1 MKTVAGRLNS
11 NLLFQFWAL
20 VKLPMMK
27 GFVMQKESKEFL
39 IQLLS
44 QCGPSGFEEKAQQV
58 WTERTQKYADT
69 IRRDVHGN
77 AIAVL
82 NEGAGL
88 KVMLAGHCDEIGFI
102 ISHISKDGFLHVIPI
117 GGIDPGVLPGS
128 QVKIQSEKGW
138 IDGIIGKKAIHLMEC
153 EERNKVVKIKDLWV
167 DIGAKDRKD
176 AEKVVKVGD
185 PVSFAPN
192 FLELRNGI
200 FSSKGCD
207 DKMGAFVVS
216 EVLKHLKARRSEL
229 KVSVYSVATVQE
241 EVGLRGASTSAYG
254 IDPDVGIAIDVGFAS
269 DMPGID
275 KREVGEVSLG
285 KGPILHA
292 GPVINRVLGKMLV
305 ETAKKKKIPYQFTSL
320 GRPGG
325 TDTSAMQ
332 QTRDGV
338 ATALVGIPN
347 RYMHTMVEA
356 CSFEDLENASE
367 LIAEVIL
374 SLTPK
379 TSFIPS

>member
-1 MKTVAGRLNS
+1 
-11 NLLFQFWAL
+11 
-20 VKLPMMK
+20 
-27 GFVMQKESKEFL
+27 MQKESKEFL
-39 IQLLS
+39 VQLLS
-44 QCGPSGFEEKAQQV
+44 QCGPSGFEEKAQHV
-58 WTERTQKYADT
+58 WSERTRTYADT

-102 ISHISKDGFLHVIPI
+102 ISHISKEGFLHVIAI
-117 GGIDPGVLPGS
+117 GGIDAGVLPGS
-128 QVKIQSEKGW
+128 QIKIQTDKGW
-138 IDGIIGKKAIHLMEC
+138 IDGVIGKKAIHLMEC
-153 EERNKVVKIKDLWV
+153 EERTKVVPLKDLWV

-192 FLELRNGI
+192 FVELRNRI

-216 EVLKHLKARRSEL
+216 EVIKILKSQQARL

-241 EVGLRGASTSAYG
+241 EVGLRGATTSAYG

-269 DMPGID
+269 DTPGID
-275 KREVGEVSLG
+275 KRVVGEVDLG

-292 GPVINRVLGKMLV
+292 GPEVNRVLGKMLV
-305 ETAKKKKIPYQFTSL
+305 DTAKKKKIPYQFTSL

-332 QTRDGV
+332 LTRAGV

-347 RYMHTMVEA
+347 RYMHTMVET
-356 CSFEDLENASE
+356 CSFDDLENAAE
-367 LIAEVIL
+367 LIAETIL
-374 SLTPK
+374 AMTPK